1 MCAILQENIEAETAR
16 TSIYFWQAK
25 SREYYIAKSLSEL
38 PNSKSGRQYLQI
50 FSKISISILAGDIA
64 QDIAA
69 ERALSNLVI
78 NNFIYNFFMSTKIDL
93 LFLYR
98 WV

>member
-1 MCAILQENIEAETAR
+1 MLLGLDVRVILQENIEAETAQ

-25 SREYYIAKSLSEL
+25 SWEYYISKSLSEL
-38 PNSKSGRQYLQI
+38 PNSKSGCQYLQI

-69 ERALSNLVI
+69 DRALLTTSN
-78 NNFIYNFFMSTKIDL
+78 YHQDWHDIDSG
-93 LFLYR
+93 
-98 WV
+98 